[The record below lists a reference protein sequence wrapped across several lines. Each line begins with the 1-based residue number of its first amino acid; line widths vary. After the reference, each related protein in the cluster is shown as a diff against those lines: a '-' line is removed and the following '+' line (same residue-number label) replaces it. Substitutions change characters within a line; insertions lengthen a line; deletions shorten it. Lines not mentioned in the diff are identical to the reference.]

1 MRSLAREVVFK
12 FIFSRLFNPED
23 EGLFDVLCKNEKLS
37 VEDSMF
43 ARDLLSFCNENYDFY
58 LETISNLSKSFKI
71 NRIFSADKCA
81 IILGMAELDNFPDT
95 PKPVVVNE
103 AVNLAS
109 KYSTEKSTN
118 FVNGI
123 LAGYLLEKE
132 NKNG

>member
-37 VEDSMF
+37 VEDSKF

-58 LETISNLSKSFKI
+58 LEKISNLSKSFKI